1 MSPGDLIGELS
12 HPPALCYQP
21 RVVRPPVSVVV
32 PFLGELAEAERL
44 VAELRRL
51 ELGPGDQ
58 LILAD
63 NTRSGIAAG
72 LGGGALEV
80 VGAAATRSASFAR
93 NAGAAV
99 ARGEWLLFFDAD
111 CQPPRAILD
120 AYLADPADERLG
132 VIAGEVVGVAAQEAP
147 LARWARS
154 RRGAWVRHHLE
165 TGPHPGGVTAN
176 LLVRRAAFEQV
187 GGFRVGGGG
196 DLDLCWRL
204 QDAGWGFAYRG
215 DVVVAHLDRERPREL
230 LSQAVAYGGHQ
241 RNLRREHGPA
251 VDLVTLARP
260 LARGLGGAIAHA
272 AGGRGEEARFALVDA
287 GWAAAEWWGWISG
300 GRHAR
305 RAD

>member
-99 ARGEWLLFFDAD
+99 A
-111 CQPPRAILD
+111 PR
-120 AYLADPADERLG
+120 
-132 VIAGEVVGVAAQEAP
+132 
-147 LARWARS
+147 
-154 RRGAWVRHHLE
+154 
-165 TGPHPGGVTAN
+165 
-176 LLVRRAAFEQV
+176 
-187 GGFRVGGGG
+187 
-196 DLDLCWRL
+196 
-204 QDAGWGFAYRG
+204 
-215 DVVVAHLDRERPREL
+215 
-230 LSQAVAYGGHQ
+230 
-241 RNLRREHGPA
+241 
-251 VDLVTLARP
+251 
-260 LARGLGGAIAHA
+260 
-272 AGGRGEEARFALVDA
+272 
-287 GWAAAEWWGWISG
+287 
-300 GRHAR
+300 
-305 RAD
+305 